1 MKLIW
6 FSSFVPFKEAQD
18 DCQDLGNQLI
28 TTVQNNVLQN
38 VQPADGAVVQKMVE
52 KSREEFNI
60 AVQEQF
66 QQIQITMNEIKNT
79 VKTNKSM
86 ISFLVRKLVFK
97 EPIDTVDTNAIY
109 NRELGGGRQR
119 PRTKKV
125 HLKENQKTRKLKNKK
140 KINLYKYF
148 YLYFKGIND
157 LKT

>member
-1 MKLIW
+1 MI
-6 FSSFVPFKEAQD
+6 
-18 DCQDLGNQLI
+18 I
-28 TTVQNNVLQN
+28 QN

-86 ISFLVRKLVFK
+86 ISIWSEGLGFK
-97 EPIDTVDTNAIY
+97 SLLTPWTNAIY

-119 PRTKKV
+119 PRTKRKV
-125 HLKENQKTRKLKNKK
+125 RV
-140 KINLYKYF
+140 
-148 YLYFKGIND
+148 
-157 LKT
+157 